1 MIVILAMVACG
12 EKDIEDTSVYPEPSN
27 EDTSTEEVLPPF
39 VPTAGHWTY
48 SGGTL
53 IDAGTSCQLDTS
65 TGGDLT
71 DPVGFLLALTDGG
84 FTMSADNSTDPASNC
99 LLTDA
104 TSTSPG
110 TYNCSSSSSQVWF
123 QNVWE
128 DDFGNDMSILMQI
141 NTDIMGSFTSAST
154 LNNIFT
160 LTLQCIDV
168 DYDNPFASVSCSDV
182 NAQYPTPCT
191 IQFSA
196 AAALDQ

>member
-1 MIVILAMVACG
+1 
-12 EKDIEDTSVYPEPSN
+12 
-27 EDTSTEEVLPPF
+27 
-39 VPTAGHWTY
+39 
-48 SGGTL
+48 
-53 IDAGTSCQLDTS
+53 
-65 TGGDLT
+65 
-71 DPVGFLLALTDGG
+71 
-84 FTMSADNSTDPASNC
+84 
-99 LLTDA
+99 
-104 TSTSPG
+104 
-110 TYNCSSSSSQVWF
+110 VWF